1 MRKTFFRLLFL
12 AAMMMLMMPSPV
24 QAGNK
29 YLWTFENFQVQTMG
43 NGVLRFTLP
52 AWVYGKGSN
61 STEYL
66 EAHWDANDPLKD
78 SYIFYSEVQGAGRGS
93 GDVHRIMS
101 FGADRGGNYDSR
113 QSGYGYVYALMH
125 AGSGVVQNMYNGQPV
140 TLTQDDRTHWCQN

>member
-1 MRKTFFRLLFL
+1 MRKRKFFTLFFAL

-66 EAHWDANDPLKD
+66 EDHCRPSSLPGAERQPERQEDH
-78 SYIFYSEVQGAGRGS
+78 EVVLVVFGESRVRSGA
-93 GDVHRIMS
+93 
-101 FGADRGGNYDSR
+101 F
-113 QSGYGYVYALMH
+113 
-125 AGSGVVQNMYNGQPV
+125 V
-140 TLTQDDRTHWCQN
+140 TN